1 MMRKKGQAVISNQAV
16 FLARIGELLKEG
28 YTFPESI
35 TLILP
40 HHTVEYEETIKK
52 IDDAFKRGLGAS
64 AVLESLGFSHTILLS
79 VMIAEKNGPLGEVL
93 NSLSS
98 QLKKIEE
105 AKKKL
110 KNMLAYPIAL
120 FVFISALLIG
130 FRNFFLPNMQALSQT
145 RQADGT
151 LLNKILPNVVA
162 MLPDIIVGIIVCCI
176 GIVFCSL
183 LFYRRHSP
191 EEKIKFINRFPFIRN
206 WIFQW
211 KSQRFARELGSL
223 LESGISIQDALEVLV
238 DQKVDVLL
246 SEIAKQVR
254 HHLIYGEPFH
264 SAVALTD
271 GLTKEF
277 SSFAKHGEASGHL
290 AKELLIYSVHLEES
304 LHEKMTKGLALLQ
317 PALFSLIAICILA
330 AYLALLLPVYQML
343 DTI

>member
-1 MMRKKGQAVISNQAV
+1 MKRKNKKIIISNRPV

-40 HHTVEYEETIKK
+40 HHTDEYEEVMKK

-79 VMIAEKNGPLGEVL
+79 IMIAEKNGHLVDVL
-93 NSLSS
+93 NSLST

-110 KNMLAYPIAL
+110 KNMLAYPVVL
-120 FVFISALLIG
+120 FIFISGLLVG
-130 FRNFFLPNMQALSQT
+130 FRNFFLPNMQAMSSARQSDASLLST
-145 RQADGT
+145 V
-151 LLNKILPNVVA
+151 LPTVVA
-162 MLPDIIVGIIVCCI
+162 MLPDIIIGIIICCI
-176 GIVFCSL
+176 GIVFGAIF
-183 LFYRRHSP
+183 FYRRHSP
-191 EEKIKFINRFPFIRN
+191 EDKIKFINRLPLIRK

-223 LESGISIQDALEVLV
+223 LESGISIQDALDVLIG
-238 DQKVDVLL
+238 QHVDVLL

-254 HHLIYGEPFH
+254 QHLVYGEPFH
-264 SAVALTD
+264 EAVALTD

-304 LHEKMTKGLALLQ
+304 LHSKMTKGLALLQ
-317 PALFSLIAICILA
+317 PALFSIIAICILA
-330 AYLALLLPVYQML
+330 AYLALLLPIYQML